1 MSGAY
6 PCPCNRALELD
17 VSRGAIIVTG
27 NYCPGDGIVMHVMV
41 KGEILCSPRVCYL
54 FIAAVLC
61 ADFRGGNC
69 TSVLTGDSL

>member
-6 PCPCNRALELD
+6 PCPCYRALELD

-27 NYCPGDGIVMHVMV
+27 IFCPGDGIVMHVIV
-41 KGEILCSPRVCYL
+41 KGEILFSPRICYV
-54 FIAAVLC
+54 FISAVVS
-61 ADFRGGNC
+61 ADFSGVNC